1 MTRDYYEVL
10 GVPRTASDDEIRRAY
25 RQAAKVSHPD
35 LHGGDVEVE
44 ARFKEINE
52 AYEVLRDPQK
62 RAAYDRYGHAAFN
75 GGRGAA
81 GVDPFDVA
89 SIFEQFFGG
98 TMGGRPRP
106 GSGPA
111 PEAGADLKTRLRLG
125 FEEAVFGGSRQVEIA
140 RRELC
145 DTCSGSGAAAGSR
158 PAQCGACSGT
168 GQVRHVTQSV
178 FGSFVNVQTC
188 RACGG
193 RGEVVEDRCADCD
206 GAGRVRRTRVLDIDL
221 PAGLD
226 DGNQIRLSGEGEHGR
241 FGGPPGDLFV
251 AIEVEPHPAFV
262 RDGND
267 LHLGLRLNAAEAA
280 LGTQVTVPI
289 LGGEQAVKI
298 PAGTQSGDTLTLP
311 GQGVPFLKRNGR
323 GDLVL
328 DLVVVTPERLGTEA
342 RRLYE
347 ALLGVLPAAEVMQRE
362 RGFWQRVREK
372 LG

>member
-1 MTRDYYEVL
+1 MPNDFYETL
-10 GVPRTASDDEIRRAY
+10 GVPRSASDDDIRRAY

-81 GVDPFDVA
+81 SADPFDVA

-98 TMGGRPRP
+98 SMGTRPRP
-106 GSGPA
+106 GGGPA
-111 PEAGADLKTRLRLG
+111 PEPGADLKTRLRLG

-145 DTCSGSGAAAGSR
+145 EACSGSGAAEGSHLTR
-158 PAQCGACSGT
+158 CGSCSGT

-178 FGSFVNVQTC
+178 FGSFVNVQPC

-193 RGEVVEDRCADCD
+193 RGEVVEERCVHCE
-206 GAGRVRRTRVLDIDL
+206 GSGRVRRARVLDIDL

-226 DGNQIRLSGEGEHGR
+226 DGNQIRLSGEGDHGR
-241 FGGPPGDLFV
+241 FGGPPGDLFL
-251 AIEVEPHPAFV
+251 AIEVEPHAAFV

-280 LGTQVTVPI
+280 LGTQVVVPI
-289 LGGEQAVKI
+289 LGGEQKVKI
-298 PAGTQSGDTLTLP
+298 PAGTQTGDTLTLP

-328 DLVVVTPERLGTEA
+328 DLVVSTPERLGADA

-347 ALLGVLPAAEVMQRE
+347 GLLDVLPAAEVVQRE
-362 RGFWQRVREK
+362 RGFWQRVKEK